1 MEKSQVLKE
10 RLEDVIVKQG
20 DLLTLATSESRE
32 FTDAEQS
39 VFDGYEAEVK
49 RLEAEVRKAEV
60 RENAEMRANSLKK
73 EPKKVDEAKVNERYS
88 FTKAIRETLHGRGLT
103 GLEKEMHEEA
113 SKESTRSGVTL
124 TGIGIPSMMID
135 IRTTLES
142 STAATAA
149 NTIPTNLQ
157 GFIPA
162 LRPNLI
168 ATQLGATIYE
178 NLSGNIDIPRRDTD
192 SVAAWEGETAEG
204 AESNPTYGKIQL
216 RPHRL
221 GGYTVMTKQML
232 FQNSIGVE
240 NDVRDSL
247 SFAIKK
253 AVDTAYF
260 YGQNGDDPLGILGT
274 GSIGSVAMGTNG
286 AAPTFAKLIEMETA
300 CNTENA
306 LTGQLAYV
314 TTPGI
319 KGFLK
324 SLAKDAGSGQMVWA
338 NEEVNGYRAFASNSI
353 PKTLT
358 KGGSGAN
365 CHAILFGNF
374 ADSIIASWS
383 GIDLVLD
390 PYTGALNNYLKI
402 WMNSWW
408 DVAVKHPKS
417 FVAILDALAVD
428 ALP

>member
-1 MEKSQVLKE
+1 MEKSQVLRE
-10 RLEDVIVKQG
+10 QLEDVIVKQG
-20 DLLTLATSESRE
+20 DLLALATSEKRD

-39 VFDGYEAEVK
+39 LFDEYEADAK
-49 RLEAEVRKAEV
+49 RLDVEVRKAEV
-60 RENAEMRANSLKK
+60 RENAEMRANSLRR

-113 SKESTRSGVTL
+113 SKESARSGITL
-124 TGIGIPSMMID
+124 TGVGIPSMMID

-192 SVAAWEGETAEG
+192 SVASWEGETDNAAET
-204 AESNPTYGKIQL
+204 NPTYGKIQL
-216 RPHRL
+216 RPNRL

-247 SFAIKK
+247 AFAIKK

-260 YGQNGDDPLGILGT
+260 YGQGTNEPTGILMT

-286 AAPTFAKLIEMETA
+286 LAPTFPKLIDMETA

-319 KGFLK
+319 KGYLK

-338 NEEVNGYRAFASNSI
+338 NEELNGYRAFASNSM
-353 PKTLT
+353 PSGLT
-358 KGGSGAN
+358 KGSSTT
-365 CHAILFGNF
+365 CHSILFGNF
-374 ADSIIASWS
+374 ADSIIAGWN
-383 GIDLVLD
+383 GIDLILD

-417 FVAILDALAVD
+417 FVAMLDALSVD
-428 ALP
+428 TLP

>member
-1 MEKSQVLKE
+1 MEKSQVLRE
-10 RLEDVIVKQG
+10 QLEDVIVRQG
-20 DLLTLATSESRE
+20 DLLNLATSEKRD
-32 FTDAEQS
+32 FTEAEQA
-39 VFDGYEAEVK
+39 VFDGYEADIK
-49 RLEAEVRKAEV
+49 RLESEVQKAEV
-60 RENAEMRANSLKK
+60 RENAEMRANSMRKQ
-73 EPKKVDEAKVNERYS
+73 PKKVEEAKVNERYS
-88 FTKAIRETLHGRGLT
+88 FTKAIRETMYGRSLT

-113 SKESTRSGVTL
+113 SKESERAGTNI
-124 TGIGIPSMMID
+124 TGIGIPSFMID
-135 IRTTLES
+135 TRTTLES

-149 NTIPTNLQ
+149 NTIPTELQ

-162 LRPNLI
+162 LRPNLY
-168 ATQLGATIYE
+168 ATMLGASIYD

-192 SVAAWEGETAEG
+192 SVAAWEGETDNG

-221 GGYTVMTKQML
+221 GGYTVMTKQL
-232 FQNSIGVE
+232 LLQNSIGVE
-240 NDVRDSL
+240 ADVRDSL
-247 SFAIKK
+247 AFAIKK

-260 YGQNGDDPLGILGT
+260 YGQGGNDPTGILGT

-286 AAPTFAKLIEMETA
+286 GAPTFPKIIEMETS

-319 KGFLK
+319 KGYLK
-324 SLAKDAGSGQMVWA
+324 GLAKDAGSGQMVWA
-338 NEEVNGYRAFASNSI
+338 NEELNGYRAWASNSM
-353 PKTLT
+353 PSTLT
-358 KGGSGAN
+358 KGSSTT

-374 ADSIIASWS
+374 ADTILAQWG

-408 DVAVKHPKS
+408 DVGVKHPKS
-417 FVAILDALAVD
+417 FVAMLDALAVD
-428 ALP
+428 TLP